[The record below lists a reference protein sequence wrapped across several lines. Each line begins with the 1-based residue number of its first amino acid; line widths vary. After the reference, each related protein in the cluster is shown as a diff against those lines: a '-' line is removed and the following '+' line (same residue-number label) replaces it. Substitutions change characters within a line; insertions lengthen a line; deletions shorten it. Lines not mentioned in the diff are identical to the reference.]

1 MKRRPRI
8 LFVSPR
14 LPFPLNSGINIRISN
29 ILRALAEIGQVDAV
43 CAVGLNRL
51 RRLSDAPVALPDWC
65 AALKSFRLTAV
76 PPWKAEDPKWFR
88 NSLARRLVAREPI
101 YYSTFP
107 VAPMQDRLSQLAES
121 ADMVWVERLFLAN
134 PMTGLHGRVV
144 VDLDDLESV
153 RLHREAETA
162 PSRYLRWALRRE
174 ASRLAAVER
183 KAPLK
188 FARVAVC
195 SGQDARLF
203 PAAADKVWVV
213 PNGVDDSLLTRAP
226 RPRVRNRLVCVGTLA
241 YLPNEQAVLYFV
253 REIFPRIR
261 DEVPDVSVA
270 IVGLNPPKTVLE
282 LHDGHTV
289 SVHADVPDV
298 APFVQEATAS
308 VVPLLVGGGTRLKI
322 LESLALGT
330 PVVST
335 TVGAEGLDLNHNEHL
350 LLADSPEDFATAV
363 VRLLRDED
371 TSRRIAQRG
380 QKRVADR
387 YLWSAIRAAV
397 SARALEL
404 AETRCPVAVPESL

>member
-14 LPFPLNSGINIRISN
+14 LPFPLNQGLNIRISN
-29 ILRALAEIGQVDAV
+29 ILRALAEVGEVDAV

-51 RRLSDAPVALPDWC
+51 RRLSDAPVAVPDWC
-65 AALKSFRLTAV
+65 AALTSLRLVAV
-76 PPWKAEDPKWFR
+76 PPWKAEDPIWSR

-101 YYSTFP
+101 SYSTFP
-107 VAPMQDRLSQLAES
+107 VAPLQDRLRQLAKV
-121 ADMVWVERLFLAN
+121 ADMVWIERLFLAQ
-134 PMTGLHGRVV
+134 PMAGLNGRVV

-153 RLHREAETA
+153 RLYREAATV
-162 PSRYLRWALRRE
+162 PSRYLRWVMRRE
-174 ASRLAAVER
+174 AGRLAAAESR
-183 KAPLK
+183 APLQ

-195 SGQDARLF
+195 SPQDARLF
-203 PAAADKVWVV
+203 PAAADRVWVV
-213 PNGVDDSLLTRAP
+213 PNGVDDSLLHRAP
-226 RPRVRNRLVCVGTLA
+226 RPRVRNRLVFVGGMA

-253 REIFPRIR
+253 RQILPRIR
-261 DEVPDVSVA
+261 AAVPDVSLA
-270 IVGLNPPKTVLE
+270 IVGLNPPKTVRE
-282 LHDGHTV
+282 LHDRHTV

-298 APFVQEATAS
+298 APFVQEAAVS

-335 TVGAEGLDLNHNEHL
+335 TVGAEGLDLDDNEHL
-350 LLADSPEDFATAV
+350 LLADSPEDFAAAV
-363 VRLLRDED
+363 VRLMRDGD

-380 QKRVADR
+380 QKRVAER

-397 SARALEL
+397 ASRVLEL
-404 AETRCPVAVPESL
+404 TGTQGPAALPASL